1 MAAKTYEIAF
11 KLAGQLSGNFSK
23 TFNSASAAIGNFG
36 AKLAELNKKA
46 LQVKGIVEQRQ
57 AVGLAA
63 REYMKARQKVAELGR
78 AISATESP
86 TKKMVAE
93 FNRAQAAAQKAK
105 DSLDRKRDS
114 LRQMESAAGTAGM
127 KIKDLVARQKE
138 LEAAT
143 ERTRIS
149 QERFSN
155 TLNGMKG
162 NLQGMRDNA
171 MYASAAGVALGAG
184 LGTAIKTGMGFEK
197 TMANVQAV
205 SRASAEDM
213 KKLEAQAMKLGEDTE
228 WSASQAAEGMT
239 FLSMAGFKTNQTLAA
254 MPSMLSL
261 ATAGSIDLGRAADI
275 SSNIL
280 TGFGLSA
287 EEMGRVSD
295 TLVNT
300 FTTSNTT
307 LEMLGQ
313 TMKYAAPVAKNLG
326 VSLETAA
333 AMAGKLGDAGIQG
346 EMAGTT
352 LRAVMLRLS
361 APSKAGAKAMQEL
374 GVKTTDAAGN
384 MREMPDIL
392 ADLQK
397 AMSNMSESQR
407 SAYTKSIFETEAMSG
422 AMVLMEQAGKGA
434 LKPYIENLKK
444 SGTAAKTAKDK
455 NNNLAGDLVTLQSKV
470 ESLGIKIYKT
480 LLPSLRSFAQKAG
493 EIATKLLAWVTQN
506 QATVRT
512 IALVSG
518 AIAVLTSAV
527 IPLIMIIKTV
537 KFYFNALMFVL
548 RGVWLLFQKQTYAI
562 IANKAALVG
571 HKIATVATTIAIN
584 AQKAAMF
591 LWNGAVKACTF
602 AINLLTTANFRA
614 KAATIASTV
623 AMNAQKAAMLIWSG
637 VCKTVTAVQWLLNA
651 AMSANPIG
659 LVVIA
664 IAALIAAGVAL
675 YKNWDAVVAGCEKLW
690 EAIKKFFGKIGSY
703 VTGVWDGIKGIWS
716 KVASVFGG
724 GDKTVEVN
732 ETVNKVQSA
741 AAKVPAMASG
751 GIATKPTLAMIGEGR
766 ESEAVLP
773 LSRLGSMLNGG
784 GSSVGRND
792 MTVNF
797 APVINVS
804 GGGTDALS
812 QLNRGLRAGAND
824 LKRELQK
831 LLQDQRR
838 VSYT

>member
-11 KLAGQLSGNFSK
+11 KLAGRLSGNFSK
-23 TFNSASAAIGNFG
+23 TFNSANAAVGNFG
-36 AKLAELNKKA
+36 AKIAEMNNKA
-46 LQVKGIVEQRQ
+46 LQLNGIIQQRKAVENAEREFAQ
-57 AVGLAA
+57 AS
-63 REYMKARQKVAELGR
+63 QKVAELGR
-78 AISATESP
+78 EMEMTGNLSQ
-86 TKKMVAE
+86 KMCNDLEAAKVAAKNAKVTLDN
-93 FNRAQAAAQKAK
+93 NRA
-105 DSLDRKRDS
+105 SLE
-114 LRQMESAAGTAGM
+114 QMEKAAGTAGM
-127 KIKDLVARQKE
+127 KIEELTARQIE
-138 LEAAT
+138 LGNAANKA
-143 ERTRIS
+143 IIQ
-149 QERFSN
+149 QEKFNN

-184 LGTAIKTGMGFEK
+184 LGAAIKTGMGFEK

-205 SRASAEDM
+205 SRASKEDM
-213 KKLEAQAMKLGEDTE
+213 AKLKEQAMKLGEDTE

-239 FLSMAGFKTNQTLAA
+239 YLSMAGFKTNQTLAA

-300 FTTSNTT
+300 FTSSNTT
-307 LEMLGQ
+307 LEMLGH

-361 APSKAGAKAMQEL
+361 APSKAGADAMAEL

-384 MREMPDIL
+384 MRQMPDIL

-397 AMSNMSESQR
+397 SMSKMSESQKA
-407 SAYTKSIFETEAMSG
+407 AYTKAIFETEAMSG

-434 LKPYIENLKK
+434 LQPYIEKLKE
-444 SGTAAKTAKDK
+444 SGTAAKTAKEK
-455 NNNLAGDLVTLQSKV
+455 NNNLAGDLVSLQSKV
-470 ESLGIKIYKT
+470 ESLGIKIYDT
-480 LLPSLRSFAQKAG
+480 LMPSLRAFAQKAA
-493 EIATKLLAWVTQN
+493 EIAKRLIEWVSKN
-506 QATVRT
+506 QATVKT
-512 IALVSG
+512 IAMVSG

-527 IPLIMIIKTV
+527 MPLIMIIKTV

-548 RGVWLLFQKQTYAI
+548 RGVWLLFQKNTYAI
-562 IANKAALVG
+562 IANKTALVA

-584 AQKAAMF
+584 AKKVAMLAWKGVVIATTAA
-591 LWNGAVKACTF
+591 V
-602 AINLLTTANFRA
+602 NLLTTASFRE
-614 KAATIASTV
+614 KAATVASTIATNAKIV
-623 AMNAQKAAMLIWSG
+623 AMKTWSG
-637 VCKTVTAVQWLLNA
+637 ICKLVTGLQWLLNA
-651 AMSANPIG
+651 ALNANPIG
-659 LVVIA
+659 LVVAA

-675 YKNWDAVVAGCEKLW
+675 YKNWDTIVAACGKLW
-690 EAIKKFFGKIGSY
+690 EGIKEFFGKIGSY
-703 VTGVWDGIKGIWS
+703 VSGVWDGIKGIWN
-716 KVASVFGG
+716 KVVSVFGG

-732 ETVNKVQSA
+732 ETVNKVQNSVGG
-741 AAKVPAMASG
+741 VPAMASG

-773 LSRLGSMLNGG
+773 LSKLGSMLGGTGG
-784 GSSVGRND
+784 GGMS
-792 MTVNF
+792 VNF
-797 APVINVS
+797 APVINIS
-804 GGGTDALS
+804 GGGDDAYG
-812 QLNRGLRAGAND
+812 QVERGLRAGVAN
-824 LKRELQK
+824 LKKELER
-831 LLQDQRR
+831 LMMNERR
-838 VSYT
+838 LGYA